1 MRTFKWKRF
10 VSVML
15 VGLCCG
21 SAARAMAF
29 VDDDGKDKPPTG
41 PTARIEAPAPLTE
54 RERRLL
60 DRVEQLEKRVAD
72 LEEKAQ
78 PAAAVSSSTPAGSD
92 SSAASTAS
100 PIAGP
105 TSVASVTAPDRESLG
120 ITKTGTVAGV
130 SPEKSASGTAKT
142 EKAQPF
148 AFADFT
154 WLNGNPRTKEV
165 PLDTK
170 FFTPEIRADVDYVY
184 DFAHPKDDTI
194 GGSSEIFRSNE
205 VHVTQLGV
213 GGDFHYDNVRA
224 RVMTQFGLYS
234 ETTPR
239 NDASPA
245 RGQWNLAD
253 AYRYLS
259 EAYGGYHFNVM
270 HGINVD
276 AGIFMSYVGLFSY
289 YQFDNWAYQPSY
301 VSSNTPWFFNG
312 VRVQIFPSEHLK
324 IEPWFVNG
332 WQSYGRF
339 NNRPG
344 IGMQILWRPNGWLSV
359 LGNQYMLGEDA
370 LNTPGRVRYHTDDSI
385 QIKYY
390 DNPERFLDKAAFS
403 LTGDMGCEH
412 GGGVSCAGNSAKGP
426 KQSFLGYMLYD
437 RLWFDNDRYGLTI
450 GGGQIN
456 NPGRYLVLLPPING
470 ATAASGT
477 PYFTE
482 NPGDPYKAWD
492 ISGTFDW
499 MPSQYITFRWEY
511 NHRAANVPYFS
522 GSGGVTPPG
531 GNQGTAGSFVCLSG
545 FTACNGSPT
554 NTWFPDLRKT
564 ENRATIAILVKF

>member
-1 MRTFKWKRF
+1 MDIFKWKRLG
-10 VSVML
+10 SLML
-15 VGLCCG
+15 AGVFCG
-21 SAARAMAF
+21 SAVGASAF
-29 VDDDGKDKPPTG
+29 ADDDGKNQPPAKP
-41 PTARIEAPAPLTE
+41 AAVKIDAPAPLTE
-54 RERRLL
+54 RERQLL
-60 DRVEQLEKRVAD
+60 DRVEQLEKRMAE
-72 LEEKAQ
+72 LEGKVQ
-78 PAAAVSSSTPAGSD
+78 PADPSSSEAPASRPTAVAAPATARPTAGENANSEVANVIP
-92 SSAASTAS
+92 SAAAPASTNTQQKAS
-100 PIAGP
+100 KP
-105 TSVASVTAPDRESLG
+105 V
-120 ITKTGTVAGV
+120 
-130 SPEKSASGTAKT
+130 
-142 EKAQPF
+142 KAEPF

-154 WLNGNPRTKEV
+154 WLNGNARTKQV

-205 VHVTQLGV
+205 VHVTQMGV

-224 RVMTQFGLYS
+224 RIMTQFGLYS
-234 ETTPR
+234 QTTPR
-239 NDASPA
+239 NDASPS
-245 RGQWNLAD
+245 RGQWNLD
-253 AYRYLS
+253 NAYRYLS
-259 EAYGGYHFNVM
+259 EAYGGYHFNAL

-301 VSSNTPWFFNG
+301 VSSNTPWFFNA
-312 VRVQIFPSEHLK
+312 VRVQIFPTEHLK

-344 IGMQILWRPNGWLSV
+344 LGFQILWRPNGWLSV

-390 DNPERFLDKAAFS
+390 DNPEKFLDKAAFS

-426 KQSFLGYMLYD
+426 KQSFLGYMLYN
-437 RLWFDNDRYGLTI
+437 RLWFDNDKYGLTI

-470 ATAASGT
+470 ATASSGT

-531 GNQGTAGSFVCLSG
+531 GNTGTPGGLVCLSG
-545 FTACNGSPT
+545 FATCNGSPT